1 MFYVIKNWIISR
13 ASYFRLTLIVR
24 YCFHLVFKENHKTEE
39 LKYEGRWFCL
49 FFCWQLQ
56 TRYHIFGLCQRC
68 GRSWLEEEERTE
80 AVLVFLSTR
89 HLRRNS
95 VTHLKPSK

>member
-1 MFYVIKNWIISR
+1 MKEGGFVFSFVG
-13 ASYFRLTLIVR
+13 SYKPVT
-24 YCFHLVFKENHKTEE
+24 
-39 LKYEGRWFCL
+39 
-49 FFCWQLQ
+49 
-56 TRYHIFGLCQRC
+56 IFLGLCQRC